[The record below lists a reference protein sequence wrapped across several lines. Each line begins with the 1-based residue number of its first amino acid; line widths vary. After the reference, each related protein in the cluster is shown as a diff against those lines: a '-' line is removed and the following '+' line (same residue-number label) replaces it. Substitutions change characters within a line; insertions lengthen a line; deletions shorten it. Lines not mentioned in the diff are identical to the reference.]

1 MNNNWSNEIE
11 FQEWQY
17 LGAYYG
23 TILDFNLY
31 YIFEEYSEGFI
42 KVKFRDVVMDQEF
55 YSDSTMKTIEE
66 AREYINQ
73 YEEKLNK
80 LASYEESLGFY

>member
-1 MNNNWSNEIE
+1 MNNDWYNEAE

-31 YIFEEYSEGFI
+31 YIFEEYPEGFI
-42 KVKFRDVVMDQEF
+42 RVKIRDVDMNPVF
-55 YSDSTMKTIEE
+55 YSDHKMRTVEE

-80 LASYEESLGFY
+80 LSAYEESLGFY